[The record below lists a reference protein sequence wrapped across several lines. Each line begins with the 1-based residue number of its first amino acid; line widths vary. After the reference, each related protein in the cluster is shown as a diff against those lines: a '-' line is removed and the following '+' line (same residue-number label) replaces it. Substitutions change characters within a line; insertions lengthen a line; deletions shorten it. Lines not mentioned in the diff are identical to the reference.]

1 MPVLTGGF
9 ENRFYT
15 YPLELCRKNH
25 RLLLPLEEKKSVFL
39 VFFSEGKGKLREKK
53 KAKKRNGQLCNIAM
67 DVTTDNKRVW
77 RSHG

>member
-15 YPLELCRKNH
+15 YHPRA
-25 RLLLPLEEKKSVFL
+25 LPQEPQAASSTRGMKSVFL
-39 VFFSEGKGKLREKK
+39 VFFLEGKGKLREKK
-53 KAKKRNGQLCNIAM
+53 NMKKRNGQLCNIAM
-67 DVTTDNKRVW
+67 DVTTDDERVW